1 MEGLGGAWPASRE
14 DQGKVLK
21 LGNKEV
27 RLAKVLPFSLISD
40 VSF

>member
-14 DQGKVLK
+14 DQGEVLK

-27 RLAKVLPFSLISD
+27 RLPKVLPFSLTSD
-40 VSF
+40 LSF